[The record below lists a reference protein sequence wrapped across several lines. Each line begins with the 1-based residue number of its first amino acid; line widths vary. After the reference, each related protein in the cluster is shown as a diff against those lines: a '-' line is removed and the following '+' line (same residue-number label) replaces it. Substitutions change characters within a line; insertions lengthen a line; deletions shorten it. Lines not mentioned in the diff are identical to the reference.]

1 MLSLNNKKED
11 SGLKN
16 PDTYF
21 RRSADPPAH
30 LHCRFIS
37 LVAKGGDI
45 GWLSQRQQ
53 GDRKQQDYCSVGY
66 AIRQHRI

>member
-1 MLSLNNKKED
+1 MLSLNRKKED

-37 LVAKGGDI
+37 LIAKCVDI
-45 GWLSQRQQ
+45 EWLSQRQQ
-53 GDRKQQDYCSVGY
+53 GDRKQQGYCTVGY

>member
-16 PDTYF
+16 PDTHF

-53 GDRKQQDYCSVGY
+53 VDRKQQGYCSVGY